1 MNLKST
7 DLQYLFATT
16 NTAKY
21 IHYNF
26 S

>member
-7 DLQYLFATT
+7 DLQYLFAAT
-16 NTAKY
+16 NAAKY
-21 IHYNF
+21 LHHNI